1 MGRYKYR
8 AINNRG
14 RPVRGVITAVNEV
27 DLHNQLQ
34 NGGLELVSF
43 AALDKKKGILGGLG
57 TGKKVKTRDLIQLF
71 FNLEQM
77 QGAGVP
83 LLDSLSD
90 IRDTT
95 EHDGLRD
102 IMSEIHKD
110 VSEGSSLSEGMAKH
124 PKVFTNLYISLV
136 SSGEETG
143 DLTSSYKQLIKFL
156 TWVDAMQRKV
166 RKATRYPMIVS
177 VVVLGTITVMM
188 TVVVPQ
194 ICGF

>member
-34 NGGLELVSF
+34 NGGLELVSC
-43 AALDKKKGILGGLG
+43 ASMDKKKGFLANFG

-95 EHDGLRD
+95 EHACLRRPTTLSVSALVRT
-102 IMSEIHKD
+102 INKKARPQKGSGPFHHPIHYM
-110 VSEGSSLSEGMAKH
+110 VPGISGVVFAFALIRISLS
-124 PKVFTNLYISLV
+124 FLY
-136 SSGEETG
+136 
-143 DLTSSYKQLIKFL
+143 
-156 TWVDAMQRKV
+156 
-166 RKATRYPMIVS
+166 
-177 VVVLGTITVMM
+177 
-188 TVVVPQ
+188 
-194 ICGF
+194 